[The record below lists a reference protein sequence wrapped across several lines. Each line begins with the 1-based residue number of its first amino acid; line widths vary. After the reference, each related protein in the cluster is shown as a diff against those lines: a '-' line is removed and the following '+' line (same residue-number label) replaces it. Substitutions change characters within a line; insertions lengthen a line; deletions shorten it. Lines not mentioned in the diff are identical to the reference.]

1 MRNTY
6 ANDAAEIHE
15 MHSANRVGRR
25 IRAIRTEHVPAMSQ
39 TDLGQLIGLNAN
51 RVQQYE
57 NGARKPKLE
66 LAQKIASALGV
77 ETSALLDPVV
87 STNDGVMYALFEM
100 EKVFDLRLKEI
111 DGEIYICFGD
121 RLKHNQNELNYN
133 LKMWLKRQ
141 EQRDQE
147 LEAAKTD
154 EERDKILHDYHM
166 WEWTF
171 PRAVLVESDK
181 VQERARLEKEI
192 QELQEQLDKLKKSG
206 DSGTTE

>member
-171 PRAVLVESDK
+171 PRAILVESDK
-181 VQERARLEKEI
+181 ILERARLEKEI